1 MPTKVFDAF
10 TRLDASDVNA
20 YLANKSISNAVIN
33 GGFDIWQRGT
43 SFTVAAGGQVYTAD
57 RFGHDRNGTGATVTI
72 SRQTFT
78 PGEAPEAGSEGEFFA
93 RIAQSVA
100 GSGSTFS
107 NFDTRI
113 EDVRSFA
120 GQTVTF
126 SFWAKASAATTIRS
140 INLSQAFGSG
150 GSAGVN
156 NLTSEIVLSTSWQ
169 RYTRT
174 VSVPS
179 VSGKTIG
186 AGSFLRASFSLP
198 LNSTFT
204 IDIWGVQLEPG
215 TVANDFRR
223 NANSLQGEL
232 AACQRYYFRLSDNAS
247 QFLMH
252 ANGQGQDGTRTEFFL
267 NFPVVMRVKPIS
279 VEHGNL
285 AVADGVNVTALTSL
299 TLNTSTMGI
308 KGTGLNCVS
317 SGGITQYRPYILINN
332 QTTAGFLGINAEL

>member
-33 GGFDIWQRGT
+33 GAFDIWQRGT

-78 PGEAPEAGSEGEFFA
+78 PGEAPEAGYEGEFFA

-100 GSGSTFS
+100 GSGSTFN

-140 INLSQAFGSG
+140 INLSQNFGSG

-232 AACQRYYFRLSDNAS
+232 AACQRYYYR
-247 QFLMH
+247 
-252 ANGQGQDGTRTEFFL
+252 QGGERAFEFHGIGAGSSTTL
-267 NFPVVMRVKPIS
+267 ARISVTPKQTMRVAPTSIEFS
-279 VEHGNL
+279 TLGLYDSNSTVAVTNL
-285 AVADGVNVTALTSL
+285 TFDQATRNQVLLLATADSGLTAF
-299 TLNTSTMGI
+299 
-308 KGTGLNCVS
+308 
-317 SGGITQYRPYILINN
+317 RPYYLLSNN
-332 QTTAGFLGINAEL
+332 SLSGFVAFSAEL

>member
-78 PGEAPEAGSEGEFFA
+78 PGEAPEAGYEGEFFA

-223 NANSLQGEL
+223 NANSLAGEL
-232 AACQRYYFRLSDNAS
+232 AACQRYYYRNADSSAFGPIGLGYVNSPTSAGPHVRLPVT
-247 QFLMH
+247 MR
-252 ANGQGQDGTRTEFFL
+252 TR
-267 NFPVVMRVKPIS
+267 PSS
-279 VEHGNL
+279 VEFSN
-285 AVADGVNVTALTSL
+285 VAIYEAATAYAITALT
-299 TLNTSTMGI
+299 
-308 KGTGLNCVS
+308 
-317 SGGITQYRPYILINN
+317 ITQSTSDTAWLIATVASGLTANRPCYLILNN
-332 QTTAGFLGINAEL
+332 NAAGFVGFSAEL

>member
-1 MPTKVFDAF
+1 MPAKEFDAF

-33 GGFDIWQRGT
+33 GAFDIWQRGT

-78 PGEAPEAGSEGEFFA
+78 PGEAPEAGYEGQFFA

-140 INLSQAFGSG
+140 LNLSQNFGSG

-156 NLTSEIVLSTSWQ
+156 NLTSEVVLSTSWQ

-186 AGSFLRASFSLP
+186 AGSFLRASFGLP

-204 IDIWGVQLEPG
+204 IDIWGVQVEEG

-232 AACQRYYFRLSDNAS
+232 AACQRYYEEVVFRCRGN
-247 QFLMH
+247 
-252 ANGQGQDGTRTEFFL
+252 DGSTDVITIFFKATK
-267 NFPVVMRVKPIS
+267 R
-279 VEHGNL
+279 
-285 AVADGVNVTALTSL
+285 AVP
-299 TLNTSTMGI
+299 TSTI
-308 KGTGLNCVS
+308 VVS
-317 SGGITQYRPYILINN
+317 SGTTPGIGNEFLSGVAVTLVGSPYDSQSVLKSS
-332 QTTAGFLGINAEL
+332 AEL